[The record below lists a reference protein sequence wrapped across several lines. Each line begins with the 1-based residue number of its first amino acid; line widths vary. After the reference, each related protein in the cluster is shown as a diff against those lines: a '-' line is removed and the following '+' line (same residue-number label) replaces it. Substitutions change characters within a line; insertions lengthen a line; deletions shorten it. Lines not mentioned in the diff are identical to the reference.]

1 VCRAVKIGVIVY
13 NRGACR
19 LQPATLEQLAAD
31 CPNLVGFKDG
41 SATSS

>member
-1 VCRAVKIGVIVY
+1 VP
-13 NRGACR
+13 
-19 LQPATLEQLAAD
+19 LQPSTLESLAAD